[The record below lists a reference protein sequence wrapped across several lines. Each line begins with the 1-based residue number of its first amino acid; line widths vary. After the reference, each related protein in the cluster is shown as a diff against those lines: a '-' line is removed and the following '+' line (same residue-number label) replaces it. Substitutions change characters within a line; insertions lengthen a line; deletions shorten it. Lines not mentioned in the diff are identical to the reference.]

1 MESNMFVIF
10 GVFVA
15 MFVQRVATQK
25 VHVVG
30 DNMGWTIP
38 VSGAQE
44 YLNWAATNN
53 FTVGDTLVFNFITGV
68 NNVVQVTKASFHS
81 CNEEERIGPS
91 RTTGPT
97 NITLTSAGDHYY
109 ICSFSN
115 HCQVGMKLAVIVS
128 SASPELPLSRI
139 VLLILGVVSSILFF
153 AFLLEIFQPRQKVK
167 SFDSNHGKTK
177 STETPGSPL
186 PLYLCRYFPLA
197 EIKIAT
203 QNFNDNF
210 VIGVG
215 GFGNVY
221 KGWIDSG
228 LTAVAIKRLRP
239 ESSQGAHEFK
249 TEIELL
255 SQLRHRHLVS
265 LIGYCSDNGEMILV
279 YDYMARGT
287 LGDHLYRTGNLK
299 PLPWEQR
306 LQICIGAARGL
317 HYLHSGAKG
326 SIIHRD
332 VKSTNILLDEK
343 MVAKVSDFGLS
354 KMGTTNT
361 SKTHI
366 STVVKGSFRYLDP
379 DYFQHQQLTEKSD
392 VYSFGVVL
400 WEVLC
405 ARPALLHTVETRQI
419 SLAEWAKS
427 CHGDGTLDQIIDPN
441 VKGQIEVECLNKFV
455 EIAISCLHD
464 KGVERPSM
472 NDVVR
477 GLEFALQLHQKSIG
491 SKGENGVALINDS
504 GNKTSSTEQSCATN
518 ETKQYISVTIF
529 SEINEMNG

>member
-1 MESNMFVIF
+1 MKSNMVVIL

-15 MFVQRVATQK
+15 MFVQSVATQK

-38 VSGAQE
+38 GSGAQE
-44 YLNWAATNN
+44 YVNWAATNN

-68 NNVVQVTKASFHS
+68 HNVVQVTKASFHS
-81 CNEEERIGPS
+81 CNEEERIGS
-91 RTTGPT
+91 SLTTGPT

-109 ICSFSN
+109 ICNFSN
-115 HCQVGMKLAVIVS
+115 HCQVGMKLAVTVS
-128 SASPELPLSRI
+128 SASPESPLQGT
-139 VLLILGVVSSILFF
+139 VYLVFGVVFSILVFSPF
-153 AFLLEIFQPRQKVK
+153 LEIFRPRGKVK

-186 PLYLCRYFPLA
+186 PTYLCRYFPLA
-197 EIKIAT
+197 EIKAAT
-203 QNFNDNF
+203 QNFNETL

-221 KGWIDSG
+221 KGCIDG
-228 LTAVAIKRLRP
+228 GVTPVAIKRLKR
-239 ESSQGAHEFK
+239 ESSQGAREFK

-317 HYLHSGAKG
+317 HYLHSGANG

-354 KMGTTNT
+354 KMGTINT

-366 STVVKGSFRYLDP
+366 STVVKGSFGYLDP
-379 DYFQHQQLTEKSD
+379 EYFRRQQLTEKSD

-405 ARPALLHTVETRQI
+405 ARPALLHTVESRQI
-419 SLAEWAKS
+419 NLAEWAKS
-427 CHGDGTLDQIIDPN
+427 CHGDETLDQIIDPN
-441 VKGQIEVECLNKFV
+441 VKGQIEVECLNKFI

-464 KGVERPSM
+464 KGIERPSM
-472 NDVVR
+472 NDVVK

-491 SKGENGVALINDS
+491 SKGDN
-504 GNKTSSTEQSCATN
+504 TSSTKQSCATN
-518 ETKQYISVTIF
+518 ESIQHISVTIF
-529 SEINEMNG
+529 SEINESTGR

>member
-1 MESNMFVIF
+1 MESNMVVIF

-15 MFVQRVATQK
+15 MFVQSVATQK

-44 YLNWAATNN
+44 YVNWAATNN
-53 FTVGDTLVFNFITGV
+53 NLTVGDTLVFNFITGV
-68 NNVVQVTKASFHS
+68 HNVVQVTKASFHS
-81 CNEEERIGPS
+81 CNEEDRIGS
-91 RTTGPT
+91 SLTTGPA

-109 ICSFSN
+109 ICSFSS
-115 HCQVGMKLAVIVS
+115 HCQAGMKLAVTVS
-128 SASPELPLSRI
+128 NASRESPLSGT
-139 VLLILGVVSSILFF
+139 VFLIFGVVFGILVLSPILELVLPP
-153 AFLLEIFQPRQKVK
+153 LLEIFLPRGKVE
-167 SFDSNHGKTK
+167 SFGSNHRKTK
-177 STETPGSPL
+177 STETLGSPL
-186 PLYLCRYFPLA
+186 PTYLCRYFPLA
-197 EIKIAT
+197 EIKAAT
-203 QNFNDNF
+203 QNFNDTF

-221 KGWIDSG
+221 KGCIDG
-228 LTAVAIKRLRP
+228 GVTPVAIKRLKR
-239 ESSQGAHEFK
+239 ESSQGAREFK

-279 YDYMARGT
+279 YDYMACGT

-317 HYLHSGAKG
+317 HYLHSGANG

-354 KMGTTNT
+354 KMGTINT

-366 STVVKGSFRYLDP
+366 STVVKGSFGYLDP
-379 DYFQHQQLTEKSD
+379 EYFRRQQLTEKSD

-405 ARPALLHTVETRQI
+405 ARPALLHTVESRQI

-427 CHGDGTLDQIIDPN
+427 CHGDETLDQIIDPN

-464 KGVERPSM
+464 KGIERPSM
-472 NDVVR
+472 NDVVK
-477 GLEFALQLHQKSIG
+477 GLEFALHLHQTSIG
-491 SKGENGVALINDS
+491 SKGDNI
-504 GNKTSSTEQSCATN
+504 SSTKQSCATN
-518 ETKQYISVTIF
+518 ESIQHISVTIF
-529 SEINEMNG
+529 SEINESNGR